1 MDHTTQKPSWTIL
14 CMNPWGPSN
23 SSTLEDHAM
32 DKHLSTILHKL
43 VLEPSSNGAGTIQ
56 HHTTHEPSRTI
67 LCKNPIRPT
76 DTRALKDYA
85 MHEPSRTI
93 RCKSPWPKTHVK
105 IPWLAFNA
113 KNLKDH
119 ASLPLETIQQKIPC
133 EQHNTNILEDHT
145 AQVLLRTR
153 PHKNLETK
161 LCKNHWDQYYKGPYK
176 DHGMQDPY
184 YLEIILC
191 KNPQGT
197 FDTWQ
202 QKNPSGP
209 LSKAWHNNLW
219 GQYDTCTLEEHNN
232 TRSVEEHMTQ
242 PLLKM
247 KDCTMPEPLPVRI
260 WDKTSWGP
268 CTAWS
273 LDYSTTQEPFSTIQ
287 HCDKKPWAQ

>member
-1 MDHTTQKPSWTIL
+1 MNHTMHEPLRTIQL
-14 CMNPWGPSN
+14 
-23 SSTLEDHAM
+23 STLEDHAM
-32 DKHLSTILHKL
+32 DKHLSTIL

-67 LCKNPIRPT
+67 LCKNPLRPT

-153 PHKNLETK
+153 THKNLETK
-161 LCKNHWDQYYKGPYK
+161 LCKNHGDQYYKGPYK
-176 DHGMQDPY
+176 DHLMHDP
-184 YLEIILC
+184 
-191 KNPQGT
+191 
-197 FDTWQ
+197 
-202 QKNPSGP
+202 
-209 LSKAWHNNLW
+209 
-219 GQYDTCTLEEHNN
+219 
-232 TRSVEEHMTQ
+232 
-242 PLLKM
+242 
-247 KDCTMPEPLPVRI
+247 
-260 WDKTSWGP
+260 
-268 CTAWS
+268 
-273 LDYSTTQEPFSTIQ
+273 
-287 HCDKKPWAQ
+287 